1 MGRIMGDHTRKAILA
16 VTLTLVLTGVASMLL
31 FNSYPVGPD
40 AAVRDLSF
48 SGSSETVFIDFHVLA
63 APVSGGTAILLPGVI
78 TKLYTPS
85 CIFVLAAGTVS
96 ISRRDEKNPPKLRD
110 RIVDEIASNPGIHL
124 RELRRYL
131 GCAMGALQYHLKH
144 LERDGYITS
153 LKNGNSRHFFL
164 PNFSDDEQVLR
175 LTAISR
181 NPTVASILFE
191 CMRNGRV
198 TQAELSRTLSL
209 DKSLVSYYISNLL
222 SIGVLNAIR
231 VFGREKPMILT
242 SWAHSA
248 LMNFALV

>member
-1 MGRIMGDHTRKAILA
+1 M
-16 VTLTLVLTGVASMLL
+16 
-31 FNSYPVGPD
+31 
-40 AAVRDLSF
+40 
-48 SGSSETVFIDFHVLA
+48 
-63 APVSGGTAILLPGVI
+63 SGGTAVLIPGFT

-85 CIFVLAAGTVS
+85 CIFILAVGTVS
-96 ISRRDEKNPPKLRD
+96 ISRRDEKSQQKLRD
-110 RIVDEIASNPGIHL
+110 RVIDEIASNPGIHL

-164 PNFSDDEQVLR
+164 PEFSDNEQILR
-175 LTAISR
+175 LTAVSR

-222 SIGVLNAIR
+222 SVGVLNTIR
-231 VFGREKPMILT
+231 VFGREKPMILA

-248 LMNFALV
+248 LTNFALV

>member
-1 MGRIMGDHTRKAILA
+1 MGDRTRKAILA
-16 VTLTLVLTGVASMLL
+16 VTLTLVLSGVASMLL
-31 FNSYPVGPD
+31 FNSCPVGPD
-40 AAVRDLSF
+40 VAVQDLSF

-63 APVSGGTAILLPGVI
+63 APLSGGTAVLLPGFI

-85 CIFVLAAGTVS
+85 SIFVLAVGTVS
-96 ISRRDEKNPPKLRD
+96 ISRRDEKSQQKLRD
-110 RIVDEIASNPGIHL
+110 RVVDEIASNPGIHL

-144 LERDGYITS
+144 LERDGHITS

-164 PNFSDDEQVLR
+164 PEFSDNEQVLR
-175 LTAISR
+175 LTAVSR

-222 SIGVLNAIR
+222 SVGVLNTIR

-248 LMNFALV
+248 LTNFALV

>member
-1 MGRIMGDHTRKAILA
+1 MGDRTRKAILA
-16 VTLTLVLTGVASMLL
+16 VTLTLVLSGVVSMLL
-31 FNSYPVGPD
+31 FNSFPIGPD
-40 AAVRDLSF
+40 VAVQDLSF

-63 APVSGGTAILLPGVI
+63 APVSGGTAVLLPGAI

-96 ISRRDEKNPPKLRD
+96 ISQRDEKNTPKLRD
-110 RIVDEIASNPGIHL
+110 RVVNEIASNPGIHL
-124 RELRRYL
+124 RELRRFL

-144 LERDGYITS
+144 LERDGYIIS

-164 PNFSDDEQVLR
+164 PEFSDDEQILR
-175 LTAISR
+175 LKAVSR
-181 NPTVASILFE
+181 NPTIASILFE

-222 SIGVLNAIR
+222 SAGVLNTIR
-231 VFGREKPMILT
+231 VFGREKPMILA
-242 SWAHSA
+242 SWAHFA
-248 LMNFALV
+248 LTNFALV